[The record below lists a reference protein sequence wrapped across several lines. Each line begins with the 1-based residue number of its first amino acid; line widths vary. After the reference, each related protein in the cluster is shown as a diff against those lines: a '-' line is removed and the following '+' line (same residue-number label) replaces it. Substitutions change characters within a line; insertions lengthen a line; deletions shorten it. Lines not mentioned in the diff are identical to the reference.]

1 MEQRK
6 LTVYAGSGKNYTEIP
21 QIILQGQWL
30 GKTGFNIGDKI
41 TVDCQP
47 DKLTITKEPL
57 LSGQEN

>member
-6 LTVYAGSGKNYTEIP
+6 LTVYSGSGKNYTAIP

-30 GKTGFNIGDKI
+30 GKIGFSIGDKI
-41 TVDCQP
+41 IVDCQL
-47 DKLTITKEPL
+47 DKITITKEPP